1 MAEDEVVPLK
11 GRDGLAPKAVPDE
24 PVPTP
29 ADRTT
34 AAALDAVGVDVAEG
48 GPLGA
53 GLDGGAGEAVA
64 REAALSVALAPL
76 QCGPTGLLVNGFSF
90 SFTGFGK
97 MSIPRL
103 RDPASG
109 CRGRVHASDATLEKK
124 VLPNSV
130 TIKEYRVVQEDFT
143 MEIEI
148 VRRLF
153 MRS

>member
-76 QCGPTGLLVNGFSF
+76 QCGPTGLLVNGFPLVLQGSAKCRYL
-90 SFTGFGK
+90 GCV
-97 MSIPRL
+97 IPPL
-103 RDPASG
+103 AAWG
-109 CRGRVHASDATLEKK
+109 EFMQVTQLWKKKFCRTL
-124 VLPNSV
+124 
-130 TIKEYRVVQEDFT
+130 
-143 MEIEI
+143 
-148 VRRLF
+148 
-153 MRS
+153 